1 MATTELKLSRLAYEV
16 VIDSIVLPYN
26 SEFYGD
32 GGYEAF
38 LNHKDYFA
46 NNSDFSM
53 QFRKVMP
60 AINLAISRLQEYD
73 KLPYFMKT
81 LDVFEDSESHS
92 QYALIPD
99 GFDYLKIVNVFR
111 RTPNGGWVNYGFTIQ
126 EEKIYLQG
134 REIPLAK
141 AEDGETKGRVEIEYK
156 KNIPLFQEHDI
167 IVDSV
172 DSGRSGI
179 EHNDTN
185 VDLRKEYGFTR
196 MDYEFVKLFAEA
208 QIVEELDPTT
218 GFNKLQI
225 AENYFADL
233 DTHKPNFSQK
243 TMNRRF

>member
-60 AINLAISRLQEYD
+60 SINLAIARLQEYD
-73 KLPYFMKT
+73 KLPYFTKT
-81 LDVFEDSESHS
+81 LDVYRDAESQS

-99 GFDYLKIVNVFR
+99 DFDYLKIVNVFK

-126 EEKIYLQG
+126 EDKIYIQG
-134 REIPLAK
+134 REIPLAQT
-141 AEDGETKGRVEIEYK
+141 EEGGEKGRVEVEYK
-156 KNIPLFQEHDI
+156 RNIPLFQEHDI

-179 EHNDTN
+179 ERNDTN
-185 VDLRKEYGFTR
+185 LDLRKEYGFTN
-196 MDYEFVKLFAEA
+196 MHYQFVKLFAEA

-218 GFNKLQI
+218 GFNKLQL
-225 AENYFADL
+225 AENYFSDL
-233 DTHKPNFSQK
+233 DTFRPNFNQK
-243 TMNRRF
+243 TINRRF